1 MVIWDLDD
9 TLWNGTISEGPIEHV
24 ARNHDIV
31 IALAERGII
40 SSICSKND
48 ESVVLPQLQQL
59 GLSEYFVLPSI
70 DWTPKG
76 PRIRQLIEDLN
87 LRPVNVLFIDDLAKN
102 LEEARFVSP
111 ELNVA
116 LPDVLETLLD
126 DPALAGK
133 PDKGLKR
140 LTQYKVLEQKISE
153 QSSFK
158 GDTND
163 FLRQSEIKVA
173 VLPPTAHDL
182 ERLEDLINRSNQL
195 NFTKLRV
202 DQANL
207 ARYIDPTNA
216 TTGAV
221 WVSDKYGDY
230 GLAGFYALENGALTQ
245 FAFSCRILGFGVE
258 SWLYQK
264 LGSPRIEINGEV
276 SATLDSD
283 NTIDWITE
291 VDSRQEFAE
300 TTTSTERLLVKGGC
314 DLRQLKGYL
323 RADVAVD
330 EEMNYVTKAGFGAH
344 NEHTEILRQ
353 ANPEF
358 VERFGDVIDRIP
370 FIDRATFETE
380 FFDNGQQFKLYSV
393 LMDYTQGI
401 YRYRDTDFVVTRG
414 HFTNNLL
421 TQGDALEER
430 FGKEFAEWFVGNFR
444 FEGPL
449 SEEAF
454 EANLEWVV
462 SSLPKGVRL
471 ILLNGAEIEHPNQRE
486 PGRSAH
492 HRKYNAIVDRVVARH
507 SNVSLVDVRGIV
519 TDVSRVTNSIRHYKR
534 DVYPILANRVDDILV
549 SAGIS
554 TKENSAGPGKAPN
567 RLLIKGGCDLRQ
579 LTGYLRADVDISE
592 EMTYVSS
599 EGAQVHTEHTLMLRQ
614 SNPEQIDKFGD
625 VIDRIPFIDRKAF
638 TTDFLDDAHK
648 FKLYSVLMD
657 YTQGIYRYRDTDFRV
672 TWGGFHRD
680 ATKKNNFDKGFG
692 EEFAEWFLGNF
703 RFEGPLSEE
712 DFEGNLEWLV
722 SSLPAGQQLILL
734 NGAEVDLGSSKEP
747 GRHLHH
753 RTYNAIVD
761 RVVARHANVSLV
773 DVRDIVTDSSKIS
786 NQIRH
791 YTRDVYPV
799 LASRVDAILA
809 AEGVPLKTKIGR
821 PAVADKKS
829 TKKRS
834 RPSLPMRLSRRFKNL
849 IKRFM

>member
-163 FLRQSEIKVA
+163 FLRQSEIKVM

-182 ERLEDLINRSNQL
+182 ERLEDLINRTNQL
-195 NFTKLRV
+195 NFTKFRV
-202 DQANL
+202 DQATM
-207 ARYIDPTNA
+207 ARYIDPINA
-216 TTGAV
+216 TTCAV

-314 DLRQLKGYL
+314 DLRQLKVYL
-323 RADVAVD
+323 TADVAVD
-330 EEMNYVTKAGFGAH
+330 EEMTYVSAEGAQVH
-344 NEHTEILRQ
+344 TEHTAILRH
-353 ANPEF
+353 ANSEF
-358 VERFGDVIDRIP
+358 VEKFNDVIDRIP
-370 FIDRATFETE
+370 FVDRETFRTD
-380 FFDNGQQFKLYSV
+380 FFDDGHHFKLYSV
-393 LMDYTQGI
+393 IMDYTQGI
-401 YRYRDTDFVVTRG
+401 YRYRDTDFVVTWGSFQRDSMK
-414 HFTNNLL
+414 TNKFS
-421 TQGDALEER
+421 ER
-430 FGKEFAEWFVGNFR
+430 
-444 FEGPL
+444 
-449 SEEAF
+449 
-454 EANLEWVV
+454 
-462 SSLPKGVRL
+462 
-471 ILLNGAEIEHPNQRE
+471 
-486 PGRSAH
+486 
-492 HRKYNAIVDRVVARH
+492 
-507 SNVSLVDVRGIV
+507 
-519 TDVSRVTNSIRHYKR
+519 
-534 DVYPILANRVDDILV
+534 
-549 SAGIS
+549 
-554 TKENSAGPGKAPN
+554 
-567 RLLIKGGCDLRQ
+567 
-579 LTGYLRADVDISE
+579 
-592 EMTYVSS
+592 
-599 EGAQVHTEHTLMLRQ
+599 
-614 SNPEQIDKFGD
+614 
-625 VIDRIPFIDRKAF
+625 
-638 TTDFLDDAHK
+638 
-648 FKLYSVLMD
+648 
-657 YTQGIYRYRDTDFRV
+657 
-672 TWGGFHRD
+672 
-680 ATKKNNFDKGFG
+680 FG
-692 EEFAEWFLGNF
+692 EEFADWFLGNF

-722 SSLPAGQQLILL
+722 SSLPSGQQLILL

-791 YTRDVYPV
+791 YTRDVYPI

-809 AEGVPLKTKIGR
+809 AEGVPLRSKIGR

-834 RPSLPMRLSRRFKNL
+834 RPSLTKRLSQRFRNL
-849 IKRFM
+849 VKRFM

>member
-1 MVIWDLDD
+1 MEQIKLVIWDLDD

-24 ARNHDIV
+24 ARNHEIV

-40 SSICSKND
+40 SSICSMND
-48 ESVVLPQLQQL
+48 ESVALPELDRV
-59 GLSEYFVLPSI
+59 GLSQYFVLPSI

-76 PRIRQLIEDLN
+76 PRIRRLIEDLN

-102 LEEARFVSP
+102 LEAARFVSP

-116 LPDVLETLLD
+116 LPDVLETLLE

-153 QSSFK
+153 QSSFE

-173 VLPPTAHDL
+173 VLPPTASDL

-202 DQANL
+202 DQSTL
-207 ARYIDPTNA
+207 ARYITPTDA

-264 LGSPRIEINGEV
+264 LDGPQITINGEV
-276 SATLDSD
+276 SATLDRD
-283 NTIDWITE
+283 TAIDWITE
-291 VDSRQEFAE
+291 VDSRQEFVE
-300 TTTSTERLLVKGGC
+300 TTMSGERLLVKGGC

-323 RADVAVD
+323 TADVVVD
-330 EEMNYVTKAGFGAH
+330 EEMNYVTQAGFGAH

-358 VERFGDVIDRIP
+358 VERFSDVIDRIP
-370 FIDRATFETE
+370 FIDRETFKTD
-380 FFDNGQQFKLYSV
+380 FFDDGQRFKLYSV

-401 YRYRDTDFVVTRG
+401 YRYRDTDFVVTRV

-421 TQGDALEER
+421 TQGAALEER

-462 SSLPKGVRL
+462 STLPEGVRL
-471 ILLNGAEIEHPNQRE
+471 ILLNGAEVEHPNQRE
-486 PGRSAH
+486 SGRHLH
-492 HRKYNAIVDRVVARH
+492 HRKYNAIVDRIVARH
-507 SNVSLVDVRGIV
+507 AQVSLVDVRTIV

-534 DVYPILANRVDDILV
+534 DVYPILA
-549 SAGIS
+549 
-554 TKENSAGPGKAPN
+554 
-567 RLLIKGGCDLRQ
+567 
-579 LTGYLRADVDISE
+579 
-592 EMTYVSS
+592 
-599 EGAQVHTEHTLMLRQ
+599 
-614 SNPEQIDKFGD
+614 
-625 VIDRIPFIDRKAF
+625 
-638 TTDFLDDAHK
+638 
-648 FKLYSVLMD
+648 
-657 YTQGIYRYRDTDFRV
+657 
-672 TWGGFHRD
+672 
-680 ATKKNNFDKGFG
+680 
-692 EEFAEWFLGNF
+692 
-703 RFEGPLSEE
+703 
-712 DFEGNLEWLV
+712 
-722 SSLPAGQQLILL
+722 
-734 NGAEVDLGSSKEP
+734 
-747 GRHLHH
+747 
-753 RTYNAIVD
+753 
-761 RVVARHANVSLV
+761 
-773 DVRDIVTDSSKIS
+773 
-786 NQIRH
+786 
-791 YTRDVYPV
+791 
-799 LASRVDAILA
+799 SRVDEILA
-809 AEGVPLKTKIGR
+809 SEGVPLKTR
-821 PAVADKKS
+821 VVTPAIAQKAKS
-829 TKKRS
+829 KDGNQM
-834 RPSLPMRLSRRFKNL
+834 SLFRWLTHRFKKL
-849 IKRFM
+849 GKRFL